1 MSDDFDFGF
10 TSVSEDEFKKR
21 ENEVAKQVRTQTK
34 KESSDKIQ
42 KMYDMIIPLLKNLQK
57 DADEKQYIFWPNRKE
72 KIDSFIAKLDELMVN

>member
-1 MSDDFDFGF
+1 MGEDFDFGF